1 MPIVTLLEKLYA
13 NLSLKTV
20 ESQIQSS
27 CEGLK
32 AAIKVVEVTNRGW
45 IRIDVSGEDEV
56 AALNLLGKEFGTAP
70 VYSKNVKEGGVYD
83 GKIVFSGRGGTEV
96 YVDIGTFLPAS
107 IDAAVSLQHLQAQF
121 VDGKKLPLKRI
132 TQLFCFLDN
141 LPMEILIKHI
151 DNKRKCFV
159 AELSEKQIS
168 LISQWTGSN
177 LDRLV
182 VLGAF
187 PRTVENAAKVIGHSR
202 DIVEIERLGVL
213 EHAVVCK
220 LGTSA
225 VGLIPKLGQLIPNAV
240 FGVFSPKEILRFLKA

>member
-1 MPIVTLLEKLYA
+1 MPTVTLLEKLYA
-13 NLSLKTV
+13 NLSLKTA

-56 AALNLLGKEFGTAP
+56 AAMNLLRKEFGTAP

-83 GKIVFSGRGGTEV
+83 GKIVFSGRSSTQV
-96 YVDIGTFLPAS
+96 LVDVGAFLPAS
-107 IDAAVSLQHLQAQF
+107 IDAALPLQHLQAQL
-121 VDGKKLPLKRI
+121 VDGKKLTLKRI
-132 TQLFCFLDN
+132 TRLFCFLDN
-141 LPMEILIKHI
+141 FPMEILIKHI
-151 DNKRKCFV
+151 DEKRKSFV

-168 LISQWTGSN
+168 LISQWSSSN

-187 PRTVENAAKVIGHSR
+187 PRAVENAAKAIGHSR
-202 DIVEIERLGVL
+202 DLVEIERLGML
-213 EHAVVCK
+213 EHAIICK

-225 VGLIPKLGQLIPNAV
+225 VGLIPKLGKLIPNAV
-240 FGVFSPKEILRFLKA
+240 FGVFSPKEILRFLRA